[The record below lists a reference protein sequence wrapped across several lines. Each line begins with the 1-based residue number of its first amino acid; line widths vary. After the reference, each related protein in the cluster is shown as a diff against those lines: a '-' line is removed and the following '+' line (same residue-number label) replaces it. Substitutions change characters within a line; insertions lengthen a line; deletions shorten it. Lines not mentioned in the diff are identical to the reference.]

1 MGGRGRGPP
10 HEQRR
15 RHVRPSSRAAQGQ
28 SVAASGARGAAGG
41 SGHAPPAGAAQVRS
55 LPSAGASPEQANGYW
70 KGEYSRMAWFS
81 STIFFPLFQDV
92 ASSVEIEEIQQNL
105 S

>member
-28 SVAASGARGAAGG
+28 SVAAAGARAAGG
-41 SGHAPPAGAAQVRS
+41 SGRYPPREQPRCGACPLREPRRSKQMAIGRVSTREWLGFPAQ
-55 LPSAGASPEQANGYW
+55 Y
-70 KGEYSRMAWFS
+70 
-81 STIFFPLFQDV
+81 FFPLFQDV

>member
-1 MGGRGRGPP
+1 MGGWGRGPP

-28 SVAASGARGAAGG
+28 SVAAAGTRGAAGG
-41 SGHAPPAGAAQVRS
+41 SGRAPSWEQPRCGACPLREPRRSKQMAIGRVSTREWLGFPAQ
-55 LPSAGASPEQANGYW
+55 Y
-70 KGEYSRMAWFS
+70 
-81 STIFFPLFQDV
+81 FFPLFQDV